1 MTRHAGTNPFEFDA
15 GVPTDWDPL
24 VDPWPAS
31 SAVSQ
36 ATPLERTVR
45 DEVDPLGLSY
55 STRAWTLISE
65 AADLVSSANEVA
77 EFEVRVAQPAP
88 APEVVVPPRDPRREA
103 QAAIETQP
111 VDLADLADLADLGEH
126 PSGPLPRA
134 GVWPPVGGVPESP
147 AALEQIERVERAGR
161 AAERAERA
169 KRAERAERAAEKQ
182 EQVDSTPRFDVTL
195 MGPLG
200 DPEFGFSGGQWFSL
214 TGDSVREVTVGD
226 AIVAHPDKAGPIVQ
240 LACWYLREKPST
252 GRALD
257 LATELAMAVSDL
269 ARRELFRER
278 RSA

>member
-1 MTRHAGTNPFEFDA
+1 MTRHAGTDPFDA
-15 GVPTDWDPL
+15 GLPTDWDPL

-31 SAVSQ
+31 SAVHE

-55 STRAWTLISE
+55 PGRGWTVSTE
-65 AADLVSSANEVA
+65 GADLVGWAGEVA
-77 EFEVRVAQPAP
+77 ELEVRVTRPAP
-88 APEVVVPPRDPRREA
+88 TPEFALPPRDPRREA

-111 VDLADLADLADLGEH
+111 VDLLDLGEH

-134 GVWPPVGGVPESP
+134 GAWPPVGGVPESP
-147 AALEQIERVERAGR
+147 AALETL
-161 AAERAERA
+161 ERAEKA
-169 KRAERAERAAEKQ
+169 VRAEKAAKIHSG
-182 EQVDSTPRFDVTL
+182 DAAPRFDVTL

-200 DPEFGFSGGQWFSL
+200 DPEFGFHGGQWYSL
-214 TGDSVREVTVGD
+214 TGDSAREVTVGE

-257 LATELAMAVSDL
+257 LATELAMAVSEL

>member
-1 MTRHAGTNPFEFDA
+1 MTRHAGTDPFDA
-15 GVPTDWDPL
+15 GAPADWDPL

-31 SAVSQ
+31 SRSWEP
-36 ATPLERTVR
+36 TPLERTAR
-45 DEVDPLGLSY
+45 DEVDPLGLYNSN
-55 STRAWTLISE
+55 SAWTFV
-65 AADLVSSANEVA
+65 ADPADLVTSATEVA
-77 EFEVRVAQPAP
+77 ELEVAVAPPPP
-88 APEVVVPPRDPRREA
+88 APEIVVAPRDPRRQA

-111 VDLADLADLADLGEH
+111 VEMIDLGEH

-134 GVWPPVGGVPESP
+134 GVWPPIGAVPESP
-147 AALEQIERVERAGR
+147 AALDDLPVA
-161 AAERAERA
+161 
-169 KRAERAERAAEKQ
+169 
-182 EQVDSTPRFDVTL
+182 PRFDVTL

-200 DPEFGFSGGQWFSL
+200 EPEFGFTGGQWYSL
-214 TGDSVREVTVGD
+214 TGETAREVTVGV
-226 AIVAHPDKAGPIVQ
+226 AILAHPDKAGPIVQ

>member
-1 MTRHAGTNPFEFDA
+1 MTRHAGTNPFDA
-15 GVPTDWDPL
+15 GLPTDWDPL

-31 SAVSQ
+31 SAVSE

-65 AADLVSSANEVA
+65 GADLIGSAGEVA
-77 EFEVRVAQPAP
+77 ELEVRVAQPAP
-88 APEVVVPPRDPRREA
+88 APEFVMPRDARREA

-111 VDLADLADLADLGEH
+111 VDLLDLGEH

-134 GVWPPVGGVPESP
+134 GAWPPIGGVPESP
-147 AALEQIERVERAGR
+147 AALEQVERA
-161 AAERAERA
+161 AKVERAEKA
-169 KRAERAERAAEKQ
+169 VKVEADAA
-182 EQVDSTPRFDVTL
+182 PRFDVTL

-200 DPEFGFSGGQWFSL
+200 DPEFGFQGGQWYSL
-214 TGDSVREVTVGD
+214 TGDGVREVTVGE

-252 GRALD
+252 ARALD

>member
-1 MTRHAGTNPFEFDA
+1 MTRHAGTNPFDA
-15 GVPTDWDPL
+15 DLPTDWDPL

-45 DEVDPLGLSY
+45 DEVDPLGLGY
-55 STRAWTLISE
+55 SARAWTLISE
-65 AADLVSSANEVA
+65 GADLVGSEGEVA
-77 EFEVRVAQPAP
+77 ELEVRVTRSAP
-88 APEVVVPPRDPRREA
+88 APEFVVPPRDPRREA

-111 VDLADLADLADLGEH
+111 VDLLDLGEH

-134 GVWPPVGGVPESP
+134 GAWPPVGGVPESP
-147 AALEQIERVERAGR
+147 AALERVERAEK
-161 AAERAERA
+161 AERAERA
-169 KRAERAERAAEKQ
+169 EKAEKA
-182 EQVDSTPRFDVTL
+182 EKAESGDTAPRFDVTL

-200 DPEFGFSGGQWFSL
+200 DPEFGFQGGQWYSL
-214 TGDSVREVTVGD
+214 TGESAREVTVGE

-252 GRALD
+252 SRALD

>member
-1 MTRHAGTNPFEFDA
+1 MTPFGSDPSNDR
-15 GVPTDWDPL
+15 GIPSDPDWDPL
-24 VDPWPAS
+24 VDPWPALK
-31 SAVSQ
+31 AVNEP
-36 ATPLERTVR
+36 TPLERTVR

-55 STRAWTLISE
+55 TRRASSRDHADTYASTNWMLVSDS
-65 AADLVSSANEVA
+65 ADLVSSANEIA
-77 EFEVRVAQPAP
+77 ALELPPTEPMP
-88 APEVVVPPRDPRREA
+88 IPDVVVAPRDPRREA
-103 QAAIETQP
+103 QLAIETQP
-111 VDLADLADLADLGEH
+111 VELDLGEH

-147 AALEQIERVERAGR
+147 AALEAIE
-161 AAERAERA
+161 AA
-169 KRAERAERAAEKQ
+169 
-182 EQVDSTPRFDVTL
+182 PRFDVTL

-200 DPEFGFSGGQWFSL
+200 EPEFGFAHGQWFSL
-214 TGDSVREVTVGD
+214 TGETAREVTVGE

-269 ARRELFRER
+269 ARRELYRER

>member
-1 MTRHAGTNPFEFDA
+1 MTRHAGTDPFDT
-15 GVPTDWDPL
+15 GLPTDWDPL

-55 STRAWTLISE
+55 STRAWTMISE
-65 AADLVSSANEVA
+65 AAERGGSAAPEL
-77 EFEVRVAQPAP
+77 EVRVAQPPP
-88 APEVVVPPRDPRREA
+88 APDLLVRRRDPRREA
-103 QAAIETQP
+103 HAAIETQP
-111 VDLADLADLADLGEH
+111 VELVDLGEH

-134 GVWPPVGGVPESP
+134 GAWPPVGAVPESP
-147 AALEQIERVERAGR
+147 AALEQLDEVAPVETA
-161 AAERAERA
+161 
-169 KRAERAERAAEKQ
+169 
-182 EQVDSTPRFDVTL
+182 PRFDVTL

-200 DPEFGFSGGQWFSL
+200 EPEFGFHGGQWYSL
-214 TGDSVREVTVGD
+214 TGDSAREVTVGE

-252 GRALD
+252 ARALD

-269 ARRELFRER
+269 ARRQLFGER

>member
-77 EFEVRVAQPAP
+77 ELEVRVAQPTP
-88 APEVVVPPRDPRREA
+88 APEVVIPPRDPRREA

-111 VDLADLADLADLGEH
+111 VDLADLADLGEH

-134 GVWPPVGGVPESP
+134 GSWPPVGGVPESP
-147 AALEQIERVERAGR
+147 AELERI
-161 AAERAERA
+161 ERAERA
-169 KRAERAERAAEKQ
+169 VEKS
-182 EQVDSTPRFDVTL
+182 EPVESAPRFDVTL

-200 DPEFGFSGGQWFSL
+200 DPEFGFSGGQWYSL
-214 TGDSVREVTVGD
+214 TGDSAREVTVGD